1 MPRPAASGHPS
12 AAASTGGLVA
22 GFDVGG
28 TNIRAEVLDGTGMP
42 AAATAQRRACPETAD
57 GIVDVIAGMAR
68 DIEAEHR
75 RDLAA
80 VGVGCA
86 GLVNRQGTV
95 LTSPNIPGIS
105 GFPLREL
112 LGERLGRPLAVE
124 NDATVA
130 LRAEMTFGAAAGVDD
145 VLFATFGTGI
155 GAALVADGAIRR
167 GMGGLAGEAG
177 HMIVAPDGPACPCGR
192 SGCWE
197 RLASGGALA
206 RAGRE
211 AARAGRAPALLGRVD
226 GRVDDLRGEHVGELA
241 AAGDAVARSLLREV
255 AAWVAIGLNN
265 LILLLDPG
273 VVVLGG
279 GLSEL
284 GEVFLAPVREA
295 LEEVYVEQRR
305 RPPVEIRAAHHG
317 DRAGAI
323 GAALLAA
330 DLAC

>member
-1 MPRPAASGHPS
+1 MSRLAASGDAS
-12 AAASTGGLVA
+12 AAAATGGLVA

-28 TNIRAEVLDGTGMP
+28 TNIRAEVLDGTDAP
-42 AAATAQRRACPETAD
+42 AAATAKRRACPEIAD
-57 GIVDVIAGMAR
+57 GIVDVIAAMAR
-68 DIEAEHR
+68 AIETEYQR
-75 RDLAA
+75 TLAA

-95 LTSPNIPGIS
+95 LTSPNIPGVS
-105 GFPLREL
+105 DFRLRAL

-124 NDATVA
+124 NDATAA
-130 LRAEMTFGAAAGVDD
+130 LRAEMTSGAAAGVND
-145 VLFATFGTGI
+145 VLLATFGTGI

-167 GMGGLAGEAG
+167 GMSGLAGEAG

-197 RLASGGALA
+197 RLASGGALGRVA
-206 RAGRE
+206 RE
-211 AARAGRAPALLGRVD
+211 AARAGRAPGLLGRVE

-241 AAGDAVARSLLREV
+241 AAGDPVARSLLREV
-255 AAWVAIGLNN
+255 AAWVALGLNN
-265 LILLLDPG
+265 LILLLDPE

-305 RPPVEIRAAHHG
+305 RPPVEVRAAYHG

-323 GAALLAA
+323 GAALMAA
-330 DLAC
+330 DLVG